1 MSYIAKLIN
10 KRELQDGRLEVTVEY
25 TDGVDSKTETF
36 IPQDKQGYFY
46 RTEEVK
52 RSLNTAKELKLEDNL
67 GKEVVLTTTDTR
79 TQAEKDK
86 ALWLERDF
94 LKEQVDKA
102 IAKGYLTGTEPK
114 VVQLNNWLKTNFK
127 PEYINL
133 V

>member
-67 GKEVVLTTTDTR
+67 GKEVVLTTIDTR
-79 TQAEKDK
+79 TQAQKDK
-86 ALWLERDF
+86 DLWIQRDF

-114 VVQLNNWLKTNFK
+114 VVQLNSWLKTNFK